1 VCAARV
7 LAGTSLRL
15 PLESLRPYVTLTVL
29 ECTAPDPREE
39 IARLRG
45 RLETLIMS
53 GRGAG
58 RMIIATTQDDDHHVA
73 GPSDPN
79 PDTSEPDVQ
88 AIVFLERSEPTWVKD
103 SGLTDVNHALAV
115 WFSHERFVAIRAD
128 GFLADALQ
136 RWLDRSPRP
145 MYRRIPP
152 DILEGEVFAG
162 EVKNLWLRGVHP
174 RRRTMADTKY
184 MSGPGLQ
191 DALSPL
197 TDASFAL
204 GAGRAELALD
214 TSQPD
219 DKSAIGCA
227 PTKSTFWVKQSSDF
241 AEFLA
246 VASSILRMVATAV
259 ARGPAASPLPWLATR
274 LPNLTGVERAYAL
287 LASSADEVGAGTG
300 ASDDARAAAALLED
314 AELHVRSAGPSTASF
329 LVDVGLRGQVGGTL
343 ECSVSLPD
351 GKLRLAFGYHGQPSD
366 PALVRPVLEAL
377 EFTELLT
384 VYYESGHALT
394 SDAVWS
400 STLAESGFPEWRWRD
415 FNQYD
420 VTTEKPG
427 SGQPDDVHSLTGS
440 PGERSL
446 FSWAAATFSS
456 GYLTCDDGSGE
467 VADFVHLDHDET
479 LSLVHIKA
487 ASSSSSRRRI
497 AVQRFEVVVG
507 QAVKNVA
514 YLDMGNLASALGRPR
529 VAQPACWL
537 DGVRTADRSEMLE
550 FLSVRSPRAAKRII
564 VVQPHVTRGVYEASW
579 ANSSMPVRLLDTLLN
594 SARGSVTGVGAELQV
609 WGALS

>member
-1 VCAARV
+1 MCAARV
-7 LAGTSLRL
+7 LAGAGLSL

-29 ECTAPDPREE
+29 ECTAEDPQEE
-39 IARLRG
+39 IARLRS

-58 RMIIATTQDDDHHVA
+58 RVIIAATTGDDRQA
-73 GPSDPN
+73 TKPPDPN
-79 PDTSEPDVQ
+79 SETSEADVQ
-88 AIVFLERSEPTWVKD
+88 AIVFVEESEPTWVKD

-152 DILEGEVFAG
+152 EILEGEVFAG

-191 DALSPL
+191 DALNPL
-197 TDASFAL
+197 TDSSFAL

-214 TSQPD
+214 TSQPGD
-219 DKSAIGCA
+219 RSAIGCA

-241 AEFLA
+241 TEFVTL
-246 VASSILRMVATAV
+246 ASSILRMVATAV

-287 LASSADEVGAGTG
+287 LASSADEISGGTG
-300 ASDDARAAAALLED
+300 ATDDARAAAALLED
-314 AELHVRSAGPSTASF
+314 AELHVRPAGPSTADF
-329 LVDVGLRGQVGGTL
+329 LVDVGLRGQIGGTL

-351 GKLRLAFGYHGQPSD
+351 AKLRLAFGFHGKPSD

-394 SDAVWS
+394 GDAVWS
-400 STLAESGFPEWRWRD
+400 STLAKSAFPEWEWRD
-415 FNQYD
+415 FDHYD

-427 SGQPDDVHSLTGS
+427 SGQPDDVHALTGS

-507 QAVKNVA
+507 QAVKNAV
-514 YLDMGNLASALGRPR
+514 YLDTNNLASALGRPR
-529 VAQPACWL
+529 ITQPACWL

-550 FLSVRSPRAAKRII
+550 YLAVVSARAARRII
-564 VVQPHVTRGVYEASW
+564 VVQPHVTKGAYETSW
-579 ANSSMPVRLLDTLLN
+579 ASASMPVRLLDTLLN
-594 SARGSVTGVGAELQV
+594 SARAAITGVGAELQV